1 MVRHFGLSTLCLLAI
16 LASAEAAHHH
26 RAIGIDPFT
35 VGGLAIVIL
44 SVLMLALLSFGKGRE
59 HS

>member
-1 MVRHFGLSTLCLLAI
+1 MFLL
-16 LASAEAAHHH
+16 LASAEATEHH
-26 RAIGIDPFT
+26 RDIGIDPFA
-35 VGGLAIVIL
+35 VGGIAIVIL